1 LSCRNEAPIFHIE
14 NFAALQT
21 EKKTFLVACCAFGN
35 IEFCF
40 RNRSYHDI
48 ILIAEDALIKVAA
61 KLVLIGK
68 FGAPVNGELFHVFLI
83 AGLNVF
89 RYKGMVRDGLAKSCF
104 LPLRQKSEPKPGPTS
119 VFIQAQSFT
128 YDWYK
133 QNVDLE
139 LSLDDVTA
147 EFTPIIQTSVSLLS
161 TWNTADV
168 L

>member
-1 LSCRNEAPIFHIE
+1 
-14 NFAALQT
+14 
-21 EKKTFLVACCAFGN
+21 
-35 IEFCF
+35 
-40 RNRSYHDI
+40 
-48 ILIAEDALIKVAA
+48 LIAEDALIKVAA